1 MFFLPIARSENV
13 ALTDRNRSIIQ
24 TIVIIG
30 IFMSVLD
37 SVVVN
42 IALPEITN
50 HFNVDVA
57 FSQWVITTYPLVETA
72 LLIVFGKIA
81 ERTGKASMFT
91 AGLGVFT
98 VASLLCGL
106 SSSLEELIVF
116 RIIQGVGASMLFSI
130 SIAITFEVSRAENRG
145 KVMGMVGGVVAVAS
159 MVGPPMGGFIVGY
172 LGWQYIFFVNVPIGL
187 VATVAALHFM
197 KLSDKKAEKRRFDIV
212 GAALWTMAVSAL
224 LLMIGQVAETGD
236 FDLLAVIWTTV
247 LISSFVAF
255 IIWERRAPDPLL
267 DLSVFKVSTF
277 TLACSSAALFFITV
291 TMVNFLSPFYFEGVM
306 GYSAQQVGMILM
318 IIPTVLLFGSP
329 YVGKLVDRTN
339 WPHYQTVGM
348 MIRGVSLVAL
358 AYAFYWSDIYIAAV
372 SLVFIGVSGSLFQPP
387 NNLQAM
393 TTLTREK
400 TGTASSVLATAR
412 NLGISLGS
420 AFGAMLLVLQLGT
433 TSITGSVDTDA
444 LATATAVALVVAA
457 IISFIGAITSYIGS
471 VDGHRH

>member
-1 MFFLPIARSENV
+1 M
-13 ALTDRNRSIIQ
+13 ALTDRNRNIIQ
-24 TIVIIG
+24 IIVIVG

-106 SSSLEELIVF
+106 SSSLDELIVF

-187 VATVAALHFM
+187 VATIAALHFM
-197 KLSDKKAEKRRFDIV
+197 KLSDKKAEKRRFDVV
-212 GAALWTMAVSAL
+212 GTVLWTMAVSSL

-236 FDLLAVIWTTV
+236 FDLLAVIWTAV

-255 IIWERRAPDPLL
+255 IIWERRVPDPLL
-267 DLSVFKVSTF
+267 DLSVFKVSKF

-329 YVGKLVDRTN
+329 YVGKLVDRTD
-339 WPHYQTVGM
+339 WPHYPTVGM
-348 MIRGVSLVAL
+348 VMRGVSLVAL

-372 SLVFIGVSGSLFQPP
+372 SLVFIGASGALFQPP

-393 TTLTREK
+393 TTLTKEK

-412 NLGISLGS
+412 NMGISLGS

-433 TSITGSVDTDA
+433 TSITGSVDASA